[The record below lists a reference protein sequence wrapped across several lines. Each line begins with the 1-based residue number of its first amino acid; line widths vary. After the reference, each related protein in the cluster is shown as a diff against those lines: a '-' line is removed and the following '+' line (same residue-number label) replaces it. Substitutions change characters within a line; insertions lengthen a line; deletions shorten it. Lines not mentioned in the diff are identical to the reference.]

1 MKPIGSSLWAFCY
14 TNIYFFEI
22 FIKISEKTGMGYDII
37 FISYD
42 SVTVSYQLNKIRGEV
57 SEF

>member
-1 MKPIGSSLWAFCY
+1 MRPVSESLRVFLIYKY
-14 TNIYFFEI
+14 TFFEI

-42 SVTVSYQLNKIRGEV
+42 LVAVSYQ
-57 SEF
+57 